1 MEILEL
7 IETISRGED
16 SRHQFKID
24 FTNIDA
30 VTAELVAFSNAQ
42 GGQLFIGVDDDG
54 TVKGL
59 TSDAVRRLNQLI
71 SNSASQGVRPPINP
85 QTENISHPDGLV
97 LVVTVPE
104 GLKKPYMDKNGVVWV
119 KNGSDKRRAT
129 SQEELL
135 RMFQEAGALCAD
147 EMKVP
152 GSALSDMD
160 VAAFAAYYEKRI
172 GSPLSESGLKLE
184 QILTN
189 MKLMEGDSL
198 NLTGCLL
205 FSPRT
210 EWLLPMCMV
219 KAVAFPG
226 TQMEDEN
233 YLDSRN
239 ITGRLKDV
247 FEQTVSFLMTNTR
260 RLQGNQSFN
269 SVGQPEFPRIVW
281 EELVA
286 NALLHRNYC
295 ISAPVRVLV
304 FVDRVEIISPG
315 YLPNHLTVENVKSGT
330 SNTRNQNLSGH
341 ASWVLPYRGIG
352 SGILR
357 VLKECPE
364 AEFVDDR
371 SGNHFKVIIRRK

>member
-104 GLKKPYMDKNGVVWV
+104 GLKKPHMDKNGIVWV

-147 EMKVP
+147 EMKVL
-152 GSALSDMD
+152 GSSVSDVD
-160 VAAFAAYYEKRI
+160 VTAFAEYYEKRI

-184 QILTN
+184 QVLAN

-205 FSPRT
+205 FLPRT

-226 TQMEDEN
+226 TQMEDEH

-260 RLQGNQSFN
+260 RLQGNQSVN
-269 SVGQPEFPRIVW
+269 SVGEPEFPRIVW

-286 NALLHRNYC
+286 NALLHRNCC
-295 ISAPVRVLV
+295 IADPVRVMV
-304 FVDRVEIISPG
+304 FSDRVEIIGPG
-315 YLPNHLTVENVKSGT
+315 HLPNHLTIENVKTGT

-371 SGNHFKVIIRRK
+371 SGNHFRVIIRRK

>member
-7 IETISRGED
+7 IETLNRGED
-16 SRHQFKID
+16 SRNQFKID

-30 VTAELVAFSNAQ
+30 VTADLVAFSNAQ
-42 GGQLFIGVDDDG
+42 GGRLYIGVDDDG

-59 TSDAVRRLNQLI
+59 TSEAVRRLNQLI

-119 KNGSDKRRAT
+119 KNGADKRRAT

-152 GSALSDMD
+152 GSSLSDVD
-160 VAAFAAYYEKRI
+160 VASFAAYYEKRI
-172 GSPLSESGLKLE
+172 GSPLSEFGLKLE
-184 QILTN
+184 QILSN
-189 MKLMEGDSL
+189 MKLMEGKLL

-226 TQMEDEN
+226 TQIEDVN

-247 FEQTVSFLMTNTR
+247 FDQTVSFLMTNTR
-260 RLQGNQSFN
+260 RLQGNQSVN
-269 SVGQPEFPRIVW
+269 SVGEPEFPRIVW

-295 ISAPVRVLV
+295 IAAPVRVMI
-304 FVDRVEIISPG
+304 FADRVEIISPG
-315 YLPNHLTVENVKSGT
+315 HLPNHLTVENVKSGT